1 MNGGAHNAENVGRRW
16 RVMGAMTMSSNRQ
29 EGFWSWMVPP
39 VVIPAFMVIIILAA
53 AWLNN

>member
-1 MNGGAHNAENVGRRW
+1 
-16 RVMGAMTMSSNRQ
+16 MTMSSNRQ

-39 VVIPAFMVIIILAA
+39 VVIPALMVTIILAA